1 VTLDDMIAGNVG
13 GIEKVHIADFLLKE
27 VWWLKKA
34 RQNSAEL
41 LFPFN
46 E

>member
-27 VWWLKKA
+27 VWWLKK
-34 RQNSAEL
+34 SSTFL
-41 LFPFN
+41 PSFFPF
-46 E
+46 